1 MWDYRISLAI
11 DLIVNILIMWEDQM
25 GSYVLT
31 LEKGNFLN
39 ILWILFLNHKI
50 IAVDQGDLVIWWAVE
65 LIACSAHF
73 QLLSPLFSLLKML
86 GQFVLHFK

>member
-1 MWDYRISLAI
+1 
-11 DLIVNILIMWEDQM
+11 M

-50 IAVDQGDLVIWWAVE
+50 IAVDQGDLVI
-65 LIACSAHF
+65 
-73 QLLSPLFSLLKML
+73 
-86 GQFVLHFK
+86 